1 MKLFIFAIFA
11 LIILQTTMAMPVRNG
26 EEEVEI
32 DPAKLH
38 KAIKNLGKFQK
49 ALKQIEAKY
58 QAQEWE
64 DAIPQ
69 QKAIHKKSWGS
80 DIETIAKGGV
90 KLFDILENLF

>member
-11 LIILQTTMAMPVRNG
+11 LIILQAAMAKPIENG

-32 DPAKLH
+32 DRAKLH

-58 QAQEWE
+58 QAQEW
-64 DAIPQ
+64 DAAPQ

-80 DIETIAKGGV
+80 DVVTIGKGFGSLIDV
-90 KLFDILENLF
+90 IGKIF